1 MKQRIKQANKRKKAL
16 FGIDDALIM
25 AGIGLASSIGGAAFN
40 ASQQRKAAKEQRHL
54 QTLMGNVDNA
64 FQATANEDQAYNATQ
79 QNNLETAKTNVIPT
93 INNFKCG
100 GRKRMKRGGST
111 VVGSIVKNNKYI

>member
-1 MKQRIKQANKRKKAL
+1 MKQRIKKENKRKKAL
-16 FGIDDALIM
+16 FGIDDLII
-25 AGIGLASSIGGAAFN
+25 AGIGLASTIGGAAFN
-40 ASQQRKAAKEQRHL
+40 ASQQRKAAKEQRRL

-64 FQATANEDQAYNATQ
+64 FQATVNEDQAYNNTQ
-79 QNNLETAKTNVIPT
+79 QNNLEAAKTNVIPT